1 MKQFFKI
8 FFASMLGFIFG
19 LGLLFF
25 LFIVI
30 ISMSVSSLKNDEVIV
45 SENSI
50 LHIRLDFPL
59 KDRSSNNPFENFNLN
74 RFEAK
79 HSIGLNDIL
88 KNIKKASKD
97 DKIKGIYLDVTSLQ
111 GGIASIDEI
120 RNALLQFRKSGK
132 FIFAFADYYTQGGY
146 YLASAADKIYLNPE
160 GSVGLTGLAAQLMF
174 FKGTLEKLEVEPQV
188 IRHGKFKSAI
198 EPFILDKMSDENR
211 AQIRA
216 FVDPMWEHLS
226 KSICLQ
232 RKISTD
238 DFKLIVDSMKART
251 ATDAKELKL
260 VDELAYFDEFTAAL
274 NKKLGKKTDEKIKL
288 VSLGRY
294 KKSPEP
300 KGNGAT
306 FPKDKI
312 AVIFASGSI
321 SNGDGDDESIGSD
334 KLSDAIRSARKDE
347 KIKAIVLRVNSPGGD
362 ALASEEIWREVLL
375 AKKAKPVIVS
385 MGDVAASGGYY
396 ISCAADKIVVQ
407 ENTLTGSIGVFGL
420 LFNAEKMLKHKLGI
434 TTDVYKTNPFTD
446 MGSIARP
453 LTPSEQLILQQEVDR
468 IYDVFTRRVA
478 EGRKLTQP
486 QVDSIGQG
494 RVWAGAKAIEIGLAD
509 TLGGLETA
517 IDIAAAKAGIKEY
530 RITQLPEQ
538 KDPFQAML
546 QDFSTEVST
555 KVTMEQTGESYK
567 YIKAIKE
574 ILHLNGVQALSP
586 YSVNF

>member
-1 MKQFFKI
+1 M
-8 FFASMLGFIFG
+8 
-19 LGLLFF
+19 
-25 LFIVI
+25 
-30 ISMSVSSLKNDEVIV
+30 
-45 SENSI
+45 
-50 LHIRLDFPL
+50 
-59 KDRSSNNPFENFNLN
+59 
-74 RFEAK
+74 
-79 HSIGLNDIL
+79 
-88 KNIKKASKD
+88 
-97 DKIKGIYLDVTSLQ
+97 
-111 GGIASIDEI
+111 
-120 RNALLQFRKSGK
+120 
-132 FIFAFADYYTQGGY
+132 
-146 YLASAADKIYLNPE
+146 
-160 GSVGLTGLAAQLMF
+160 
-174 FKGTLEKLEVEPQV
+174 
-188 IRHGKFKSAI
+188 
-198 EPFILDKMSDENR
+198 
-211 AQIRA
+211 
-216 FVDPMWEHLS
+216 
-226 KSICLQ
+226 
-232 RKISTD
+232 
-238 DFKLIVDSMKART
+238 
-251 ATDAKELKL
+251 
-260 VDELAYFDEFTAAL
+260 
-274 NKKLGKKTDEKIKL
+274 
-288 VSLGRY
+288 
-294 KKSPEP
+294 
-300 KGNGAT
+300 
-306 FPKDKI
+306 
-312 AVIFASGSI
+312 
-321 SNGDGDDESIGSD
+321 
-334 KLSDAIRSARKDE
+334 
-347 KIKAIVLRVNSPGGD
+347 RVNSPGGD

-420 LFNAEKMLKHKLGI
+420 LFNAEKMLKNKLGI